1 MIKQLLAVI
10 TGIITFTA
18 CSFKEEISLHP
29 NNSIDRNT
37 LVHLDTVTVGKI
49 MDLAA
54 MMGQQRQNMPFDS
67 MAMAWGSVGAALTR
81 LSANDPRTRI
91 SYKPWD
97 RKTASG
103 SVNFSMPSLDAYN
116 DFSAHTLTG
125 PAAMTDQVPL
135 GGPQKQKI
143 EWLGKDTLLIT
154 LDNSKSPQVQP
165 IANEAEIKQSMG
177 ALKMMLGLDAF
188 IKYEAS
194 FHLPR
199 SAKNATGKGV
209 TLSADKK
216 TIHINRELD
225 EAAQNRTDDQIVVV
239 F

>member
-1 MIKQLLAVI
+1 ML
-10 TGIITFTA
+10 TA
-18 CSFKEEISLHP
+18 CSFKEEISLHSD
-29 NNSIDRNT
+29 NSIDRST
-37 LVHLDTVTVGKI
+37 LVHLDTVAVGKI

-54 MMGQQRQNMPFDS
+54 MMGQQRQNIPFDS
-67 MAMAWGSVGAALTR
+67 MAMAWDSIGAALTH
-81 LSANDPRTRI
+81 LSANDPRTKV
-91 SYKPWD
+91 SFSKWD

-103 SVNFSMPSLDAYN
+103 AVNFSMPSLDAYN
-116 DFSAHTLTG
+116 DFAANTLTG

-143 EWLGKDTLLIT
+143 EWLGRDTLRIT
-154 LDNSKSPQVQP
+154 LDNSKSSQAQP

-177 ALKMMLGLDAF
+177 ALKMMLGLDAL
-188 IKYEAS
+188 INYEAG

-199 SAKNATGKGV
+199 SAKNAIGKGV

-216 TIHINRELD
+216 TIHIKRELD
-225 EAAQNRTDDQIVVV
+225 EAAQNGTDDQIVVV